1 MVKRVIY
8 QENQQQFFRD
18 VLLNKVA
25 TKMQATAEAYNIH
38 PGHSEITSWHNNAPK
53 IKDLLELSGVS
64 DTYVT
69 FEYLVPYNMK
79 RIDCMIYGA
88 GADNTG
94 NVVHIELKQ
103 WDNDGVRPASV
114 SGNFEV
120 DEDTADTSFKVE
132 AYTGGNYRIV
142 SHPSQQ
148 VRGYNDYLTGF
159 VEVLSTRELGLY
171 GYAYCYNYTHDKAEK
186 LYDPIYAPLLRQ
198 YRTYSGN
205 EVEELAHELFT
216 ALQNGNG
223 FSIFNKMMSSPIR
236 PSKKLLESAAD
247 MVHDGNESAFSLI
260 EDQIVARNIILDKIR
275 HFVKERNK
283 KKAVIIVK
291 GGPGTGKTVIALHI
305 LALVAKM
312 KSQIT
317 VHYATKSKPLLEG
330 IKNRLPR
337 GSQAKLLFSN
347 VTQFIPANF
356 EPNALD
362 VLLVDEAHR
371 ISQSSNNQYTPAEKR
386 TSMPQIET
394 LIRAANICVF
404 FIDDKQAIRSIEI
417 GSTPLIRETAQKY
430 NAEIEEVE
438 LKSQFRCNG
447 SDNYLDW
454 LEDVLYNKQI
464 EHHFNKED
472 YDFQIFTSPSE
483 LYAKIA
489 STDSESGKTARLTA
503 GFCWPWSSNLADD
516 GDLVKDVRIGD
527 FAMPWETKDTIKN
540 VPKRYVKWYE
550 WAYKPEGVKQI
561 GCIYTAQGFEFDV
574 IGVIVGPDLFVD
586 RNGNLAVNKYAIADP
601 VLKRSGDGID
611 SYVRNIY
618 RVLMSRGMKGCY
630 VYFCN
635 KDVENYFR
643 KALDENYGDE

>member
-1 MVKRVIY
+1 MIKRVIY
-8 QENQQQFFRD
+8 QETQQQFFRD

-25 TKMQATAEAYNIH
+25 AKMQETAEAYNLH
-38 PGHSEITSWHNNAPK
+38 PSHSEITSWRNNAPK
-53 IKDLLELSGVS
+53 IKELLELSSVS

-79 RIDCMIYGA
+79 RIDCMIYGSD
-88 GADNTG
+88 ADNMG

-103 WDNDGVRPASV
+103 WSNDGVKTASV

-120 DEDTADTSFKVE
+120 DDISDASFKVE
-132 AYTGGNYRIV
+132 AYTGGNYRVV

-159 VEVLSTRELGLY
+159 VEVLSTKELGLH
-171 GYAYCYNYTHDKAEK
+171 GYAYCYNYTHDKDEK
-186 LYDPIYAPLLRQ
+186 LYDPMYAPLLKQ

-205 EVEELAHELFT
+205 EVEQLAKELHK
-216 ALQNGNG
+216 ALKNGRG
-223 FSIFNKMMSSPIR
+223 FDIFNKLMSSPIR

-247 MVHDGNESAFSLI
+247 MVHEGNESAFSLI
-260 EDQIVARNIILDKIR
+260 EDQIVARNVILDKIR
-275 HFVKERNK
+275 HYIKDKNK

-312 KSQIT
+312 KSRIT

-330 IKNRLPR
+330 IRNRLPR
-337 GSQAKLLFSN
+337 GSRAKLLFSN

-356 EPNALD
+356 DPNSLD

-394 LIRAANICVF
+394 LIRAANISVF
-404 FIDDKQAIRSIEI
+404 FIDDKQAIRSVEI
-417 GSTPLIRETAQKY
+417 GSTEVIRETADRY
-430 NAEIEEVE
+430 HADIEEVE

-464 EHHFNKED
+464 EHHFSND
-472 YDFQIFTSPSE
+472 DFDFQIIDSPSA
-483 LYAKIA
+483 LYEKIA
-489 STDSESGKTARLTA
+489 VVDSEEGKSARLTA
-503 GFCWPWSSNLADD
+503 GFCWPWSSNLGAD
-516 GDLVKDVRIGD
+516 GDLVKDVQIGD
-527 FAMPWETKDTIKN
+527 FAMPWETKDTITK
-540 VPKRYVKWYE
+540 VPEGYVKWYE
-550 WAYKPEGVKQI
+550 WAYKPEGVKQV

-574 IGVIVGPDLFVD
+574 VGVIVGPDLYVD
-586 RNGNLAVNKYAIADP
+586 SFGKLAVDKHAIADP
-601 VLKRSGDGID
+601 VLKRSGEGID
-611 SYVRNIY
+611 LYVRNIY

-643 KALDENYGDE
+643 KALNG